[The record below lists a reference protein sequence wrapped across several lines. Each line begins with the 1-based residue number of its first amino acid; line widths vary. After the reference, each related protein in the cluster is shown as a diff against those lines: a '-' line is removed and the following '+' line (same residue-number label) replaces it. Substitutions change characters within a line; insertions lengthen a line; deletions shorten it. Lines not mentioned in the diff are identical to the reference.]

1 VSVEKGEKQ
10 RELPPHSAVEGHALP
25 PEGQSGKPRA
35 LRSGF
40 ATGACAAAA
49 AKAAAL
55 TLTTGEAPGAV
66 EISLPNRQRVSFAI
80 ARTIEW
86 RGGVLCGVIKD
97 AGDDPDVTHGAEICA
112 MVFPASA
119 GAGVMLEGGEGVGRV
134 TKPGLGL
141 AVGDPDITEVPR
153 RMILQAVSEAL
164 HGADHPGARV
174 VITVPNGEELAK
186 KTLLER
192 LGIVGG
198 IGILGTTGI
207 VKPYSTA
214 AFRASISQAIDV
226 AIAAGVDE
234 VVFTTG
240 GQSEKFAQRLLSLP
254 EEAFVQMG
262 DFVGFAMRE
271 AGRKGLRKATVVG
284 MIGKLSKIA
293 DGKKMT
299 HAAGSEVNLA
309 MLAEMLRELG
319 APAAVVEQVA
329 GANTGRH
336 ALEIAVAQGFPQLA
350 DRVCERAAHYCRSYA
365 SPPIDTT
372 VILTDF
378 AGQPLG
384 QSTLGGAH
392 VQ

>member
-1 VSVEKGEKQ
+1 MSVEQGEKQ
-10 RELPPHSAVEGHALP
+10 RELPLHAAAEGHALP
-25 PEGQSGKPRA
+25 PEAQSGKPRV

-40 ATGACAAAA
+40 TTGACAAAA
-49 AKAAAL
+49 AKAATTAL
-55 TLTTGEAPGAV
+55 HTGEARTSVDIG
-66 EISLPNRQRVSFAI
+66 LPNRQRVSFAI
-80 ARTIEW
+80 ARTVEW

-112 MVFPASA
+112 IVFPSSS
-119 GAGVMLEGGEGVGRV
+119 GSGVVLEGGEGVGRV

-141 AVGDPDITEVPR
+141 AVGDSDITEAPR
-153 RMILQAVSEAL
+153 RMITQAVNEAL
-164 HGADHPGARV
+164 HDTAQSNARV

-226 AIAAGVDE
+226 AIATGADE

-271 AGRKGLRKATVVG
+271 AGRKGLRKATIVG

-309 MLAEMLRELG
+309 MLAEMLQELG
-319 APAAVVEQVA
+319 APPTLVDQVA

-336 ALEIAVAQGFPQLA
+336 ALEMAVAQGFPHLA
-350 DRVCERAAHYCRSYA
+350 DRVCARAAHYCRSYA
-365 SPPIDTT
+365 PRPIETA

-378 AGQPLG
+378 AGNPLG
-384 QSTLGGAH
+384 QSASGGSHAE
-392 VQ
+392 

>member
-1 VSVEKGEKQ
+1 MAEEQ
-10 RELPPHSAVEGHALP
+10 NA
-25 PEGQSGKPRA
+25 KPRA

-40 ATGACAAAA
+40 TTGACAAAA
-49 AKAAAL
+49 AKAATKAL
-55 TLTTGEAPGAV
+55 YSGEAQTSV
-66 EISLPNRQRVSFAI
+66 EIGLPNRQRVSFAI
-80 ARTIEW
+80 ARTVEW

-112 MVFPASA
+112 VVFPAT
-119 GAGVMLEGGEGVGRV
+119 GEGIKLEGGEGVGRV

-141 AVGDPDITEVPR
+141 AVGDPDITEAPR
-153 RMILQAVSEAL
+153 RMITQAVTEAL
-164 HGADHPGARV
+164 RDVAQTDARV
-174 VITVPNGEELAK
+174 VIAVPSGEELAK

-192 LGIVGG
+192 LGVVGG
-198 IGILGTTGI
+198 VGILGTTGI

-226 AIAAGVDE
+226 AIAAGADE

-319 APAAVVEQVA
+319 APTELVERVA

-336 ALEIAVAQGFPQLA
+336 ALEIAVAQGFPHLA
-350 DRVCERAAHYCRSYA
+350 DLVCARAAQYCRSYA
-365 SPPIDTT
+365 PRPIETA

-378 AGQPLG
+378 AGKPLG
-384 QSTLGGAH
+384 QSTAGGRHA
-392 VQ
+392 

>member
-1 VSVEKGEKQ
+1 MSIEKSE
-10 RELPPHSAVEGHALP
+10 
-25 PEGQSGKPRA
+25 KPRE

-40 ATGACAAAA
+40 TTGSCAAAA
-49 AKAAAL
+49 AKAAAKAL
-55 TLTTGEAPGAV
+55 CTGEAQTTVDIG
-66 EISLPNRQRVSFAI
+66 LPNRQRVAFAI
-80 ARTIEW
+80 ARTVECQ
-86 RGGVLCGVIKD
+86 GGVLCGVIKD

-112 MVFPASA
+112 IVFPSSL
-119 GAGVMLEGGEGVGRV
+119 GIVLEGGDGVGRV
-134 TKPGLGL
+134 TKPGLGMPI
-141 AVGDPDITEVPR
+141 GNPDITEVPR
-153 RMILQAVSEAL
+153 RMIVQAVSEAL
-164 HGADHPGARV
+164 HGGEPCGARV

-226 AIAAGVDE
+226 AIAVGADE

-254 EEAFVQMG
+254 EEAFIQMG
-262 DFVGFAMRE
+262 DFVSFAMRE
-271 AGRKGLRKATVVG
+271 AGRKGLRKATIVG

-299 HAAGSEVNLA
+299 HAAGSEVNMA
-309 MLAEMLRELG
+309 MLADMLRELG
-319 APAAVVEQVA
+319 APATLIEQVA
-329 GANTGRH
+329 CANTGRH
-336 ALEIAVAQGFPQLA
+336 ALEIAIAHGFSQLA
-350 DRVCERAAHYCRSYA
+350 DLVCQRAAHYCRSYA
-365 SPPIDTT
+365 PRPLDTT

-378 AGQPLG
+378 AGKPLG
-384 QSTLGGAH
+384 RSELGDHH

>member
-1 VSVEKGEKQ
+1 MAEE
-10 RELPPHSAVEGHALP
+10 
-25 PEGQSGKPRA
+25 QSTKPRE

-40 ATGACAAAA
+40 TTGACAAAA
-49 AKAAAL
+49 AKAATKAL
-55 TLTTGEAPGAV
+55 YTDEVQTTV
-66 EISLPNRQRVSFAI
+66 EIGLPNRQRVSFAI
-80 ARTIEW
+80 ARTVEW
-86 RGGVLCGVIKD
+86 QGGMLCGVIKD

-112 MVFPASA
+112 VVFPAVA
-119 GAGVMLEGGEGVGRV
+119 GGGVKLEGGEGVGRV

-141 AVGDPDITEVPR
+141 SVGDPDITEMPR
-153 RMILQAVSEAL
+153 RMITQAVNEAL
-164 HGADHPGARV
+164 HDAAQTDARV

-226 AIAAGVDE
+226 AIAAGADE

-309 MLAEMLRELG
+309 MLAEMLRELS
-319 APAAVVEQVA
+319 APTELVEQVA

-336 ALEIAVAQGFPQLA
+336 ALEIAVAQGFPHLA
-350 DRVCERAAHYCRSYA
+350 DLVCARAAHYCRSYA
-365 SPPIDTT
+365 PRPIETS

-378 AGQPLG
+378 AGKPLG
-384 QSTLGGAH
+384 QSITGGHHA
-392 VQ
+392 Q

>member
-1 VSVEKGEKQ
+1 M
-10 RELPPHSAVEGHALP
+10 AVESD
-25 PEGQSGKPRA
+25 SGKRRA

-40 ATGACAAAA
+40 TTGSCAAAA
-49 AKAAAL
+49 AKAATAAL
-55 TLTTGEAPGAV
+55 YTGEAQAAV
-66 EISLPNRQRVSFAI
+66 EIGLPNRQRVQFTV
-80 ARTIEW
+80 ARTVESH
-86 RGGVLCGVIKD
+86 GGVLCGVIKD

-112 MVFPASA
+112 IVSPSSS
-119 GAGVMLEGGEGVGRV
+119 GSGIMLEGGGGIGRV
-134 TKPGLGL
+134 TKLGLGL
-141 AVGDPDITEVPR
+141 SIDDPDITEIPR
-153 RMILQAVSEAL
+153 RMILQAVSEVL
-164 HGADHPGARV
+164 SGTDNIGARV
-174 VITVPNGEELAK
+174 VITVPGGEELAK

-192 LGIVGG
+192 LGVVGG

-226 AIAAGVDE
+226 AIAAGADE

-271 AGRKGLRKATVVG
+271 AGRKRLRKATIVG

-299 HAAGSEVNLA
+299 HAAGSEVNMD
-309 MLAEMLRELG
+309 MLADMMQELG
-319 APAAVVEQVA
+319 APATVVELVA
-329 GANTGRH
+329 RANTGRR
-336 ALEIAVAQGFPQLA
+336 ALEIAVEQGFSHVA
-350 DRVCERAAHYCRSYA
+350 DLVCKRAAHYCQSYA
-365 SPPIDTT
+365 PRLIDTV

-378 AGQPLG
+378 AGAPLG
-384 QSTLGGAH
+384 QSAAGGHHA
-392 VQ
+392 Q

>member
-1 VSVEKGEKQ
+1 MSEEQ
-10 RELPPHSAVEGHALP
+10 RV
-25 PEGQSGKPRA
+25 KPRE

-40 ATGACAAAA
+40 TTGACAAAA
-49 AKAAAL
+49 AKAAVKVL
-55 TLTTGEAPGAV
+55 CTGEAQTTVDIG
-66 EISLPNRQRVSFAI
+66 LPNRQRVSFAI
-80 ARTIEW
+80 ARTVEW
-86 RGGVLCGVIKD
+86 QGGILCGVIKD

-112 MVFPASA
+112 VVSPSPS
-119 GAGVMLEGGEGVGRV
+119 GSSIVLEGGEGVGRV
-134 TKPGLGL
+134 TKPGLGM
-141 AVGDPDITEVPR
+141 AVGDPDITEAPR
-153 RMILQAVSEAL
+153 RIIVQAVSEAL
-164 HGADHPGARV
+164 HGVVRFGVRV
-174 VITVPNGEELAK
+174 IVTVPNGEELAK
-186 KTLLER
+186 KTLLGR

-207 VKPYSTA
+207 VRPYSTA

-226 AIAAGVDE
+226 AIAAGADE

-271 AGRKGLRKATVVG
+271 AGRKGLRKATIVG

-309 MLAEMLRELG
+309 MLAEMMQKLR
-319 APAAVVEQVA
+319 APTTVVEQVA
-329 GANTGRH
+329 SANTGRH
-336 ALEIAVAQGFPQLA
+336 ALEIAVGQGFPQLA
-350 DRVCERAAHYCRSYA
+350 DLVCARAARYCQSYA
-365 SPPIDTT
+365 SRPLETA

-384 QSTLGGAH
+384 QSRVGGHHA
-392 VQ
+392 Q

>member
-1 VSVEKGEKQ
+1 
-10 RELPPHSAVEGHALP
+10 
-25 PEGQSGKPRA
+25 
-35 LRSGF
+35 
-40 ATGACAAAA
+40 
-49 AKAAAL
+49 
-55 TLTTGEAPGAV
+55 
-66 EISLPNRQRVSFAI
+66 
-80 ARTIEW
+80 
-86 RGGVLCGVIKD
+86 
-97 AGDDPDVTHGAEICA
+97 
-112 MVFPASA
+112 M
-119 GAGVMLEGGEGVGRV
+119 GRV

-141 AVGDPDITEVPR
+141 TVGDSDITEVPR
-153 RMILQAVSEAL
+153 RIITQAVTEAL
-164 HGADHPGARV
+164 HDTAHADARV

-186 KTLLER
+186 QTLLGR

-207 VKPYSTA
+207 VKPYSTG

-226 AIAAGVDE
+226 ARAAGADE

-271 AGRKGLRKATVVG
+271 AGRKGLRRATVVG

-309 MLAEMLRELG
+309 MLAEMMRELG
-319 APAAVVEQVA
+319 APTAVVEQVA

-336 ALEIAVAQGFPQLA
+336 ALEIAVAQGFPHLA
-350 DRVCERAAHYCRSYA
+350 DLVTEMQAVKHPYSEGLRAQKG
-365 SPPIDTT
+365 
-372 VILTDF
+372 VEF
-378 AGQPLG
+378 
-384 QSTLGGAH
+384 
-392 VQ
+392 

>member
-1 VSVEKGEKQ
+1 MSIENAEKQ
-10 RELPPHSAVEGHALP
+10 RELPLHAAVGGQALP
-25 PEGQSGKPRA
+25 AGEQSGKPRA

-40 ATGACAAAA
+40 TTGACAAAA
-49 AKAAAL
+49 AKAAVTAL
-55 TLTTGEAPGAV
+55 YTGAAQATV
-66 EISLPNRQRVSFAI
+66 EIGLPNRQRVAFAI
-80 ARTIEW
+80 ARTVE
-86 RGGVLCGVIKD
+86 RQGGVLCGVIKD

-112 MVFPASA
+112 IAFPVSS
-119 GAGVMLEGGEGVGRV
+119 GAGIVLEGGEGVGRV

-141 AVGDPDITEVPR
+141 AVGAPDITEAPR
-153 RMILQAVSEAL
+153 RMIMQAVSETL
-164 HGADHPGARV
+164 HGVARSDVRV

-198 IGILGTTGI
+198 VGILGTTGI

-226 AIAAGVDE
+226 AIAAGLDE

-262 DFVGFAMRE
+262 DFVGFALRE
-271 AGRKGLRKATVVG
+271 AGRKGLRKATIVG

-299 HAAGSEVNLA
+299 HTAGSEVNRA
-309 MLAEMLRELG
+309 MLAEMLQELG
-319 APAAVVEQVA
+319 APATLVDKVA
-329 GANTGRH
+329 SANTGRH
-336 ALEIAVAQGFPQLA
+336 ALEMAVAQGFPHLA
-350 DRVCERAAHYCRSYA
+350 DRVCARAAHYCRSYA
-365 SPPIDTT
+365 PRPIEIN

-378 AGQPLG
+378 AGAPLG
-384 QSTLGGAH
+384 QSVLGDSHAE
-392 VQ
+392 

>member
-1 VSVEKGEKQ
+1 MPEEQSV
-10 RELPPHSAVEGHALP
+10 
-25 PEGQSGKPRA
+25 KPRE

-40 ATGACAAAA
+40 TTGACAAAA
-49 AKAAAL
+49 AKAAAAAVR
-55 TLTTGEAPGAV
+55 TGEAQTTVDIG
-66 EISLPNRQRVSFAI
+66 LPNRQRVSFAI
-80 ARTIEW
+80 ARTVECQ
-86 RGGVLCGVIKD
+86 GGILCGVIKD
-97 AGDDPDVTHGAEICA
+97 AGDDPDVTHRAEICA
-112 MVFPASA
+112 IVSPSSS
-119 GAGVMLEGGEGVGRV
+119 GSGVVLAGGEGVGRV
-134 TKPGLGL
+134 TKPGLGM
-141 AVGDPDITEVPR
+141 AVGDSDITEVPR

-164 HGADHPGARV
+164 SSADSIGARV
-174 VITVPNGEELAK
+174 VITVPGGEELAK

-207 VKPYSTA
+207 VRPYSTA

-226 AIAAGVDE
+226 AIAVGADE
-234 VVFTTG
+234 VVLTTG
-240 GQSEKFAQRLLSLP
+240 GQSEKFAQHLLSLP
-254 EEAFVQMG
+254 EEAFIQMG

-271 AGRKGLRKATVVG
+271 AGRKGLRKATIVG

-309 MLAEMLRELG
+309 MLAEMMQELR
-319 APAAVVEQVA
+319 APIAVVEQVA

-336 ALEIAVAQGFPQLA
+336 ALEIAVAQGFSQLA
-350 DRVCERAAHYCRSYA
+350 DLVCERAAHYCRSYA
-365 SPPIDTT
+365 PRPIDTT

-378 AGQPLG
+378 AGNPLG
-384 QSTLGGAH
+384 QSTLGGSH

>member
-1 VSVEKGEKQ
+1 VE
-10 RELPPHSAVEGHALP
+10 V
-25 PEGQSGKPRA
+25 
-35 LRSGF
+35 
-40 ATGACAAAA
+40 
-49 AKAAAL
+49 
-55 TLTTGEAPGAV
+55 
-66 EISLPNRQRVSFAI
+66 SLPNRQRASFAI
-80 ARTIEW
+80 ARTVAW

-112 MVFPASA
+112 GVFPASA
-119 GAGVMLEGGEGVGRV
+119 GAGIVLEGGEGVGRV

-141 AVGDPDITEVPR
+141 AVGDSDITEVPR

-164 HGADHPGARV
+164 LGAEYPGARV

-309 MLAEMLRELG
+309 MLAELLRELG
-319 APAAVVEQVA
+319 APAAVVEQA
-329 GANTGRH
+329 ANANTGRH
-336 ALEIAVAQGFPQLA
+336 ALEIAVVAGFPRLA
-350 DRVCERAAHYCRSYA
+350 ELICARAAHYCRSYA
-365 SPPIDTT
+365 PRPIETA

-378 AGQPLG
+378 TGNPLG
-384 QSTLGGAH
+384 QSTAGGAH